1 MWLNLSYK
9 NSIITLSFLKNF
21 PSTKTNQTNQLLR
34 DIIFQLFNLANINCF
49 GNNILNMVI
58 YY

>member
-34 DIIFQLFNLANINCF
+34 DIFFNYLIRL
-49 GNNILNMVI
+49 ILIVLEKI
-58 YY
+58 S